1 MKILGGQYQPTQ
13 LYIRAGF
20 SSPVQAPFILIC
32 TGDRAGAGY
41 CLRVMSRPD
50 SSETGGLLLEPGA
63 VASTSPVIYFITA
76 IQYSVWSKHFFFVF
90 STIHSEAHM
99 HLPWQHLKGERILSS
114 TILVFYDWMLNTWE
128 ADRYNPHTPY
138 KPLSCFF
145 TGSLVFQCLLPVSI
159 RAQLKAVDKRV
170 ICLWSRSFIATNCH
184 CML

>member
-13 LYIRAGF
+13 LYIREGF
-20 SSPVQAPFILIC
+20 SSPAQAPFILIC

-63 VASTSPVIYFITA
+63 VTSTSPVICLITA
-76 IQYSVWSKHFFFVF
+76 IQYSVWSRHFFSVF
-90 STIHSEAHM
+90 LTIHNEAHM
-99 HLPWQHLKGERILSS
+99 HTMATFKRRKNTFFHHFSVLWLKR
-114 TILVFYDWMLNTWE
+114 NTWE

-145 TGSLVFQCLLPVSI
+145 TGSLVFQCLLPVSS

-184 CML
+184 CMS

>member
-20 SSPVQAPFILIC
+20 SSPAPAPFILIC

-63 VASTSPVIYFITA
+63 VTSTSPVICLITA
-76 IQYSVWSKHFFFVF
+76 IQYSVWSRHFFSVF
-90 STIHSEAHM
+90 LTIHNEAHM

-114 TILVFYDWMLNTWE
+114 TILVFCDWTLNTLE
-128 ADRYNPHTPY
+128 ADHYNSHTPY
-138 KPLSCFF
+138 NDY
-145 TGSLVFQCLLPVSI
+145 TGTQDRAFLLAHWFSS
-159 RAQLKAVDKRV
+159 A
-170 ICLWSRSFIATNCH
+170 S
-184 CML
+184 